1 MAKIQYYGTGRRK
14 TSTARVFLIPGE
26 SGIKINNKP
35 LEKYFPLQRHQTYVK
50 QPLLSTETL
59 EKVSVVA
66 TVKGGG
72 INGQAEAVRLGIA
85 RALVEFNPE
94 LKAKLKENNLLT
106 RDPREVERKKY
117 GQRKARARF
126 QFSKR

>member
-1 MAKIQYYGTGRRK
+1 MSKIQYFGTGRRK
-14 TSTARVFLIPGE
+14 TSIARVFLAPGTG
-26 SGIKINNKP
+26 SITINNKP
-35 LEKYFPLQRHQTYVK
+35 LEKYFPQLRHQTYVK
-50 QPLLSTETL
+50 QPLLSTEAL
-59 EKVSVVA
+59 EKVSIYA

-72 INGQAEAVRLGIA
+72 INGQAEAIRLGIA
-85 RALVEFNPE
+85 RALTQFNPE

-117 GQRKARARF
+117 GRRKARARF

>member
-14 TSTARVFLIPGE
+14 TSSARVFLTPGNG
-26 SGIKINNKP
+26 SIVINNKP
-35 LEKYFPLQRHQTYVK
+35 LEKYFALSRHQTYVK

-59 EKVSVVA
+59 EKVSILA

-94 LKAKLKENNLLT
+94 LKSKLKENNFLT

>member
-1 MAKIQYYGTGRRK
+1 MSKIQYYGTGRRK
-14 TSTARVFLIPGE
+14 TSIARIFLSPGPG
-26 SGIKINNKP
+26 SIKINNKE
-35 LEKYFPLQRHQTYVK
+35 LEKYFSQSRHQTYVK
-50 QPLLSTETL
+50 QPLLLTETL
-59 EKVSVVA
+59 EKVSIYA

-72 INGQAEAVRLGIA
+72 INGQAEAIRLGIA
-85 RALVEFNPE
+85 RALIQFNPE

-117 GQRKARARF
+117 GRRKARARF

>member
-14 TSTARVFLIPGE
+14 TSTARVFLTPGNG
-26 SGIKINNKP
+26 SIIINNKP
-35 LEKYFPLQRHQTYVK
+35 LEKYFSLSRHQTYVK

-59 EKVSVVA
+59 EKVSIFA

-94 LKAKLKENNLLT
+94 LKSKLKENNFLT

>member
-14 TSTARVFLIPGE
+14 TSTARVFLTPGQGE
-26 SGIKINNKP
+26 IKINNKS
-35 LEKYFPLQRHQTYVK
+35 LESYFSLPRHQTYVK

-59 EKVSVVA
+59 EKVSIYA

-72 INGQAEAVRLGIA
+72 INGQAEAIRLGIA
-85 RALVEFNPE
+85 RALIEFNPE
-94 LKAKLKENNLLT
+94 LKSKLKENNLLT

-117 GQRKARARF
+117 GRRKARARF

>member
-1 MAKIQYYGTGRRK
+1 MSKIQYYGTGRRK
-14 TSTARVFLIPGE
+14 TSTARVFLTPGDG
-26 SGIKINNKP
+26 GITINNRP
-35 LEKYFPLQRHQTYVK
+35 LENYFPILRHQTYVK
-50 QPLLSTETL
+50 QPLLTTETL
-59 EKVSVVA
+59 GKLSVYA

-72 INGQAEAVRLGIA
+72 INAQAEAVRLGIA

-94 LKAKLKENNLLT
+94 FKAKLKEHNLLT

-117 GQRKARARF
+117 GRRKARARF

>member
-1 MAKIQYYGTGRRK
+1 
-14 TSTARVFLIPGE
+14 
-26 SGIKINNKP
+26 
-35 LEKYFPLQRHQTYVK
+35 LQRHQTYVK

>member
-1 MAKIQYYGTGRRK
+1 MSKIQYYGTGRRK
-14 TSTARVFLIPGE
+14 TSIARIFLAPGAG
-26 SGIKINNKP
+26 SIKINNKE
-35 LEKYFPLQRHQTYVK
+35 LEKYFSQSRHQTYVK
-50 QPLLSTETL
+50 QPLLLTETL
-59 EKVSVVA
+59 EKISIYA

-72 INGQAEAVRLGIA
+72 INGQAEAIRLGIA
-85 RALVEFNPE
+85 RALIQFNPE

-117 GQRKARARF
+117 GRRKARARF

>member
-1 MAKIQYYGTGRRK
+1 MSKIHYYGTGRRK
-14 TSTARVFLIPGE
+14 TSIARVFLAPGAG
-26 SGIKINNKP
+26 SIKINNKE
-35 LEKYFPLQRHQTYVK
+35 LEKYFSQSRHQTYVK
-50 QPLLSTETL
+50 QPLLLTETL
-59 EKVSVVA
+59 EKVSIYA

-72 INGQAEAVRLGIA
+72 INGQAEAIRLGIA
-85 RALVEFNPE
+85 RALIQFNPE

-117 GQRKARARF
+117 GRRKARARF

>member
-1 MAKIQYYGTGRRK
+1 MSKIQYYETGRRK
-14 TSTARVFLIPGE
+14 TSIARVFLAPGE
-26 SGIKINNKP
+26 GSIKINNKE
-35 LEKYFPLQRHQTYVK
+35 LEKYFPQSRHQTYVK
-50 QPLLSTETL
+50 QPLLLTETL
-59 EKVSVVA
+59 EKVSIYA

-72 INGQAEAVRLGIA
+72 INGQAEAIRLGIA
-85 RALVEFNPE
+85 RALIQFNPE

-117 GQRKARARF
+117 GRRKARARF